1 LEGTVSFE
9 ESSLSS
15 ASVETEEDLICQ
27 REGKEEGGGSVNE
40 GKTIGDGVE
49 TQEGKATE
57 AVVQSPEALVGQEI
71 ACSPMHS
78 LEAKVET
85 EDKDIGRGGKGAGR
99 RGEGRF
105 AQQDLTQEE
114 LGNKEGTPAGSWSRA
129 GSVLGSV
136 EEEEEGKESAFT
148 FDVDSQTLETFS
160 KVLYLVTFIW

>member
-1 LEGTVSFE
+1 MVGLVSSTPGGIFGYRIISTRGELEGTVSFE

-85 EDKDIGRGGKGAGR
+85 ECIGRGGGGEEVRRQIRANGCNARCVGEQGGHTCAGR
-99 RGEGRF
+99 
-105 AQQDLTQEE
+105 
-114 LGNKEGTPAGSWSRA
+114 
-129 GSVLGSV
+129 
-136 EEEEEGKESAFT
+136 
-148 FDVDSQTLETFS
+148 VDGGGGQGICLH
-160 KVLYLVTFIW
+160 V